1 VNLVPTD
8 IACQKSIQLFRR
20 ERPNR
25 QSQAI
30 SRQRFRPDATLLREY
45 LNRTTVNQQRH
56 YTFHCAVINDR
67 RETVKFLLGYG
78 AGPLRGLFESS
89 KCKFTTAL
97 GIAVRHNHFLT
108 KKMLLK
114 ALEVRQ
120 VTIEWLLLLL
130 PLATQ
135 YVNDPSGMIYPQR
148 PLPLKQKRNVPL
160 FLLLRQQHWRFAHP
174 VPRGGRDVT
183 RGSEGVVGEA

>member
-1 VNLVPTD
+1 
-8 IACQKSIQLFRR
+8 
-20 ERPNR
+20 
-25 QSQAI
+25 
-30 SRQRFRPDATLLREY
+30 
-45 LNRTTVNQQRH
+45 
-56 YTFHCAVINDR
+56 
-67 RETVKFLLGYG
+67 
-78 AGPLRGLFESS
+78 
-89 KCKFTTAL
+89 
-97 GIAVRHNHFLT
+97 
-108 KKMLLK
+108 MLLK

-135 YVNDPSGMIYPQR
+135 YVNDPSGMIYPER

-160 FLLLRQQHWRFAHP
+160 FLLLRQQHWRFTHP